1 MSIEAAVLSH
11 LNVFAFSMVNG
22 REFKALS
29 ACPSFFNDLYRHA
42 LGNEFKKFHPTLPDT
57 PIDAYFLVDAFPY
70 LECFLD
76 DALEHWQNPQS
87 KLEESGIWTEEDAT
101 NQEFQFKAQAIVAED
116 QSILLIHNLTDDFPE
131 QKAVYQTARD
141 FALANEKL
149 KIKLN
154 KQQRLF
160 QAELNKQVAVNLHH
174 ISHIEP
180 FLNAKEMGILIC
192 KPGGKN
198 EMKNQ
203 VLCALT
209 ASDNDSSFVF
219 KQWLEEA
226 QKDYPEVHR
235 AIASGENWEGEFKSR
250 LAAGERWVR
259 LTVSSVFY
267 SNKEIA
273 FHVCVL
279 NELHSYSDRS
289 FLLENALTIDQI
301 TNLPNRNAFWQKLK
315 QTIKNSIKQSQP
327 TALIYIDID
336 HFQQVNMELG
346 HNSGDFIL
354 KTTASRLAQATQDQG
369 HLYHLGGD
377 EYILIVS
384 GQVQADQAEQLASQ
398 LLKSISEPIDIEDHP
413 PVIITASAGIACFPK
428 DAQTPSELLLKADLA
443 MAYAKKSGRKKAY
456 SFHAS
461 SEQEATHHLR
471 LHSEV
476 SRAIKNDE
484 FFLVYQPIFSFKE
497 ERNFHAEALIR
508 WKHPEK
514 GIKGPQYFIDS
525 LEESGQIVDLGKWV
539 FNKACERIRAFNQQD
554 ISLIMSVNM
563 STKDLSSPL
572 FLDNIIEVMEK
583 HSISPQSLDIEITE
597 TALFEDIH
605 SVTPVLKELK
615 NLGFSIS
622 LDDFGAGFSSL
633 NYLKELPADKL
644 KIDRVFIKDLPED
657 QDSRII
663 SSSVIKLAHKLNLKV
678 VAEGIETPSQADML
692 REMGCEFAQGFYF
705 YKPVKEEELLDIYK
719 KWRIKN
725 SVPQIQSLPKT

>member
-11 LNVFAFSMVNG
+11 LNVLAFSKVNE
-22 REFKALS
+22 REFKAIS
-29 ACPSFFNDLYRHA
+29 SCPDFFNKLYRDA
-42 LGNEFKKFHPTLPDT
+42 LASEFSKFHNKKPNEQIST
-57 PIDAYFLVDAFPY
+57 YFLADAFPY
-70 LECFLD
+70 LECFLPE
-76 DALEHWQNPQS
+76 AFEYWQKPQG
-87 KLEESGIWTEEDAT
+87 KLEESGIWTEENTA
-101 NQEFQFKAQAIVAED
+101 NEEFQFKAQAILVAE
-116 QSILLIHNLTDDFPE
+116 QPILLIHNLTDDFPE

-180 FLNAKEMGILIC
+180 FLNAKDMGILIC

-219 KQWLEEA
+219 KQWLKEA
-226 QKDYPEVHR
+226 QKDYPEIHR
-235 AIASGENWEGEFKSR
+235 VIESGENWEGEFKSN
-250 LAAGERWVR
+250 LASGERWVR
-259 LTVSSVFY
+259 LTISSVLY

-279 NELHSYSDRS
+279 NELHNYNDRS

-315 QTIKNSIKQSQP
+315 QNIKESVQYNQP

-346 HNSGDFIL
+346 HSSGDFIL
-354 KTTASRLAQATQDQG
+354 KTCASRLAQATQDKG
-369 HLYHLGGD
+369 YLSHLGGD

-384 GQVQADQAEQLASQ
+384 GQTQASEAEQFATQ
-398 LLKSISEPIDIEDHP
+398 LLELISEPIDIEDHP
-413 PVIITASAGIACFPK
+413 PVRITASAGIACFPK
-428 DAQTPSELLLKADLA
+428 DAQNPSELLLKADLA
-443 MAYAKKSGRKKAY
+443 MAYAKKSGREQAY
-456 SFHAS
+456 AFNES
-461 SEQEATHHLR
+461 SEQETTSHLR

-484 FFLVYQPIFSFKE
+484 FFLVYQPIFSFLDE
-497 ERNFHAEALIR
+497 SVFHAEALIR
-508 WKHPEK
+508 WKHPER

-525 LEESGQIVDLGKWV
+525 IEESGQIVDLSKWV
-539 FNKACERIRAFNQQD
+539 LNKACERISAFNQQGV
-554 ISLIMSVNM
+554 SLIMSVNM
-563 STKDLSSPL
+563 STKDLSSPS
-572 FLDNIIEVMEK
+572 FLDNITAVTEK
-583 HSISPQSLDIEITE
+583 HNITPQSLDIEITE

-605 SVTPVLKELK
+605 SVTPILKELK
-615 NLGFSIS
+615 RLGFSIS

-633 NYLKELPADKL
+633 NYLKELPADRL
-644 KIDRVFIKDLPED
+644 KIDRAFIKDLPED

-663 SSSVIKLAHKLNLKV
+663 SSSVVKLAHKLNLKV
-678 VAEGIETPSQADML
+678 VAEGIESLSQADML
-692 REMGCEFAQGFYF
+692 RDMGCEFAQGFYF
-705 YKPVKEEELLDIYK
+705 YKPVEEKELLDIYQ
-719 KWRIKN
+719 KWR
-725 SVPQIQSLPKT
+725 LKTAKPE